1 MTCTQEQGRWYVVQ
15 TQPHAEARAQE
26 HLRRQGFTTYLPRL
40 IKSRRHAR
48 KTERVIRPLFPRYM
62 FILIDST
69 HQGWHS
75 IRSTFGV
82 SSLVGSEDGPTAV
95 REGVIEAIRQREG
108 TDGHIRFDA
117 PKFMR
122 GAAVRVLDGVF
133 ASSLGLFES
142 MNDKDRVSVL
152 LDLLGRRVRVVLE
165 AESVAAA

>member
-1 MTCTQEQGRWYVVQ
+1 MSAARWYLLQ
-15 TQPHAEARAQE
+15 TQPHAESRAQE

-48 KTERVIRPLFPRYM
+48 KTEQVSRPLFPRYM
-62 FILIDST
+62 FVLIDST
-69 HQGWHS
+69 QQGWQA

-82 SSLVGSEDGPTAV
+82 SQLVGGEHGPIAV
-95 REGVIEAIRQREG
+95 RDGVIEALQQREG
-108 TDGHIRFDA
+108 ADGHFRIDT
-117 PKFMR
+117 PKFLR

-133 ASSLGLFES
+133 ASCLGLFDS
-142 MNDKDRVSVL
+142 MSDRDRVAVL

>member
-1 MTCTQEQGRWYVVQ
+1 MTGARWYVVQ

-48 KTERVIRPLFPRYM
+48 KTEQVSRPLFPRYM
-62 FILIDST
+62 FVLIDST
-69 HQGWHS
+69 QQGWHA

-82 SSLVGSEDGPTAV
+82 SHLVGGEGGPMAV
-95 REGVIEAIRQREG
+95 RDGVIEALQQREDA
-108 TDGHIRFDA
+108 DGHFRIDA
-117 PKFMR
+117 PKFLR
-122 GAAVRVLDGVF
+122 GAVVRVLDGVF
-133 ASSLGLFES
+133 ASCLGLFES
-142 MNDKDRVSVL
+142 MNDKDRVAVL

>member
-1 MTCTQEQGRWYVVQ
+1 MTQTQCRWYVVQ

-26 HLRRQGFTTYLPRL
+26 HLRRQGFTTYLPKL

-48 KTERVIRPLFPRYM
+48 KTEQVSRPLFPRYM
-62 FILIDST
+62 FVLIDTT
-69 HQGWHS
+69 HQSWHA

-82 SSLVGSEDGPTAV
+82 TSLVGGENGPLAV
-95 REGVIEAIRQREG
+95 RDGVIEALRQREG
-108 TDGHIRFDA
+108 ADGHFHFEA

-133 ASSLGLFES
+133 VSCFGLFES
-142 MNDKDRVSVL
+142 MNDKDRVAVL
-152 LDLLGRRVRVVLE
+152 LDLLGRRVRVVLD